1 MEYFSSLILNPL
13 CSAWIQ
19 PRMWQCLFG
28 WHSML
33 LIHYQQFVNKILGN
47 VTDFFKFIL
56 LKGVVSSHDVFV
68 SFLIRKEKLFRSIHG
83 MHENRGG
90 FFKFAAN
97 LYMSAVEVGQVFET
111 FVEEELRERTL
122 PIWSGGSSKSAGMER
137 LRITCYTR
145 WQNSYTREWQLFW
158 FCSVSR
164 VRREKICQK
173 AGNLS

>member
-83 MHENRGG
+83 MHENRV

-97 LYMSAVEVGQVFET
+97 LYMCGGWTSFWDICWGGVERAHASNMIRWHQQECRHGET
-111 FVEEELRERTL
+111 ENHLL
-122 PIWSGGSSKSAGMER
+122 
-137 LRITCYTR
+137 YTMA
-145 WQNSYTREWQLFW
+145 E
-158 FCSVSR
+158 
-164 VRREKICQK
+164 
-173 AGNLS
+173 

>member
-83 MHENRGG
+83 MHENRG
-90 FFKFAAN
+90 FFLN
-97 LYMSAVEVGQVFET
+97 LPRIYIWVEVGQVFET

-145 WQNSYTREWQLFW
+145 WQNSYTVYYNTMILSYFW
-158 FCSVSR
+158 FLFSKFRIGKCW
-164 VRREKICQK
+164 Q
-173 AGNLS
+173 